1 MSEENGWV
9 ALPKPAP
16 RTLPAGTKLESE
28 ANIWTL
34 ETEHRAAPLCY
45 HGTHTDKDGER
56 FENSVLLIRAVQ
68 RVQLPAGYQFLGGQ
82 ATQVTTVAD
91 LGDTPEHLRPLLKA
105 VRAVRPGAVI
115 SEGDDWKATVWFA
128 NETGMHGWNFDDD
141 FDRREFFDRKNN
153 HGWGCDCHDK
163 ERLKRAIEQG
173 RCYPTEDARRIGREE
188 FGMSFGEDE
197 EEDLGE
203 CANCGEPF
211 KRFAVT
217 VLKNGAHYCT
227 TACSL
232 RQPESPDDLNAAI
245 HASFKT
251 GTEWIPRPQPTR
263 ALTSP
268 ILAPS
273 CACGAT
279 SNLRQIGV
287 KFDDAFQAYGE
298 FRCGPCEQ
306 SRRRADLQAAK
317 VEQAR
322 ADLDRKVPA
331 KWLEA
336 PAMWPEQFSGS
347 SWEE

>member
-91 LGDTPEHLRPLLKA
+91 LGDTPEHLKPLLGDA
-105 VRAVRPGAVI
+105 RRIAPGTLV
-115 SEGDDWKATVWFA
+115 SEETRHGVVWKVVW
-128 NETGMHGWNFDDD
+128 NPESTWP
-141 FDRREFFDRKNN
+141 
-153 HGWGCDCHDK
+153 GWGSLTTLGNWNPNGGSFARYDH
-163 ERLKRAIEQG
+163 LKRAIQEG
-173 RCYPTEDARRIGREE
+173 RCYPTADARRIGREE

-298 FRCGPCEQ
+298 FRCGDCEQ
-306 SRRRADLQAAK
+306 SRRRAELQAAK
-317 VEQAR
+317 VEQVK
-322 ADLDRKVPA
+322 ADLDRKVP
-331 KWLEA
+331 KWCQA

>member
-91 LGDTPEHLRPLLKA
+91 LGD
-105 VRAVRPGAVI
+105 
-115 SEGDDWKATVWFA
+115 W
-128 NETGMHGWNFDDD
+128 
-141 FDRREFFDRKNN
+141 
-153 HGWGCDCHDK
+153 HDK

-188 FGMSFGEDE
+188 FGMVFDGDPGTVVKNERIKPPVAGVMTWSGKQLDAVAE
-197 EEDLGE
+197 L
-203 CANCGEPF
+203 CGTARDVF
-211 KRFAVT
+211 T
-217 VLKNGAHYCT
+217 DGAHGRYET
-227 TACSL
+227 DAEL
-232 RQPESPDDLNAAI
+232 RARL
-245 HASFKT
+245 T
-251 GTEWIPRPQPTR
+251 GMWGAVAKPTKV
-263 ALTSP
+263 LTSP
-268 ILAPS
+268 IFAPS

-279 SNLRQIGV
+279 SNIKQIGV
-287 KFDDAFQAYGE
+287 KFDSAYRAYGE
-298 FRCGPCEQ
+298 FRCGDCEQ
-306 SRRRADLQAAK
+306 SRRRSDLQAAK
-317 VEQAR
+317 VEQIKGEM
-322 ADLDRKVPA
+322 DRKVTP
-331 KWLEA
+331 KWCEA
-336 PAMWPEQFSGS
+336 PRGWPEGAGDDY
-347 SWEE
+347 EL